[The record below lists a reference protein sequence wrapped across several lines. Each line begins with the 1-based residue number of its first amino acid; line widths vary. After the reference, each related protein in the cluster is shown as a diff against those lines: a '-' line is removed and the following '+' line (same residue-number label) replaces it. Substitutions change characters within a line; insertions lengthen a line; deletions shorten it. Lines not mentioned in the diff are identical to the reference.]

1 MSMKLSDVDMIKLLP
16 PFMRNDE
23 TDSAL
28 SGAINQLFRDPAKRV
43 QQNRIWDQIDYLND
57 EQLDEIAWELNI
69 DWYSTSMEIS
79 RKRATIK
86 VAQQVMEKRGTKWAV
101 EQLISAYFGPGYV
114 QEWFEDG
121 GDPYTFKVLT
131 TNPSI
136 GDDDMAN
143 FMRQVDVAKSVRSHL
158 DGVFYFEELQATIIC
173 YPTSTAHI
181 FEYVK
186 CGTKPRRATLGAIDK
201 TLISVEPT
209 ATQHG
214 FEYIHAGTG
223 TKTGTHPRQ
232 ATLGKIDD
240 ALVQVDPDANALQ
253 FEYGTKAGD
262 GTKAGTFPR
271 ITSLGELTQAAV
283 ETSGSSDAMP
293 FNYARRAGTTPR
305 ASTLGEETVAAVE
318 ADGSADALQFNYI
331 RQAGTTPGSS
341 TLGEETELTMEA
353 AGTTIVHCFT
363 YTKCGTKRCGE

>member
-57 EQLDEIAWELNI
+57 EQLDEIAWEINI

-114 QEWFEDG
+114 HEWFEDG

-186 CGTKPRRATLGAIDK
+186 CGTK
-201 TLISVEPT
+201 
-209 ATQHG
+209 
-214 FEYIHAGTG
+214 
-223 TKTGTHPRQ
+223 
-232 ATLGKIDD
+232 
-240 ALVQVDPDANALQ
+240 
-253 FEYGTKAGD
+253 AGD

-271 ITSLGELTQAAV
+271 ITSLGKLTQAAV

>member
-16 PFMRNDE
+16 PFMRSDE
-23 TDSAL
+23 TDRAL
-28 SGAINQLFRDPAKRV
+28 SGAINQLFRDPGQRV
-43 QQNRIWDQIDYLND
+43 QQNRIWDQIDNLND

-69 DWYSTSMEIS
+69 DWYSSSMEIS

-86 VAQQVMEKRGTKWAV
+86 VAQQVMEKRGTKWDV

-114 QEWFEDG
+114 KEWFEDD
-121 GDPYTFKVLT
+121 GDPFTFKVLT

-136 GDDDMAN
+136 GDDDMVN
-143 FMRQVDVAKSVRSHL
+143 FMRQVNVAKSARSHL
-158 DGVFYFEELQATIIC
+158 DGVYYFEELQATVLC

-186 CGTKPRRATLGAIDK
+186 CGTRPRRATLGAVDK

-209 ATQHG
+209 AKEHG
-214 FEYIHAGTG
+214 FTYIHAGDG
-223 TKTGTHPRQ
+223 TKTGTYPGT
-232 ATLGKIDD
+232 ATLGKID
-240 ALVQVDPDANALQ
+240 ATEIQLDPDATALQ

-271 ITSLGELTQAAV
+271 TTSLGEITQAAV
-283 ETSGSSDAMP
+283 EAAGSSNAMP
-293 FNYARRAGTTPR
+293 FEYIRRAGTTPR
-305 ASTLGEETVAAVE
+305 ASTLGEETQAAVE
-318 ADGSADALQFNYI
+318 TDGSANALQFNYI
-331 RQAGTTPGSS
+331 RQAGTTPDTA
-341 TLGEETELTMEA
+341 TLGEETEQTMEA
-353 AGTTIVHCFT
+353 AGTTTVHCFT